1 MYDVSTIEPGTL
13 INVVF
18 DTAVW
23 QPLKRV
29 RARGSIDYVM
39 ASDMRDVMTDH
50 KNIYST
56 LTQEPVDN
64 IRAAKFLVIEDA
76 NGKRIPIADLWI
88 RSITVIAG
96 LDVDFSVS
104 LDNRQEL
111 ELITKALAAQGI
123 SDVKYTIR
131 ERT

>member
-56 LTQEPVDN
+56 LTQQPVDN

-76 NGKRIPIADLWI
+76 NGKRVPIADLWI
-88 RSITVIAG
+88 RSVSIITG

-111 ELITKALAAQGI
+111 ELLTKALAGQGI
-123 SDVKYTIR
+123 NDVKYTIR

>member
-29 RARGSIDYVM
+29 RARATADFVM
-39 ASDMRDVMTDH
+39 AKDIRDVVTDH

-56 LTQEPVDN
+56 LVQQPPDN
-64 IRAAKFLVIEDA
+64 IRAAKFLVIEDGS
-76 NGKRIPIADLWI
+76 GKRTVIADLWI
-88 RSITVIAG
+88 RNVSVITG
-96 LDVDFSVS
+96 LDVDFSVT

-111 ELITKALAAQGI
+111 EEVTKALASRGI
-123 SDVKYTIR
+123 NDVKYTVR